1 MNVIN
6 KIKDKIQE
14 HPNSVFLIL
23 IGVLFIGIII
33 LS

>member
-23 IGVLFIGIII
+23 FAVLMVGLVI